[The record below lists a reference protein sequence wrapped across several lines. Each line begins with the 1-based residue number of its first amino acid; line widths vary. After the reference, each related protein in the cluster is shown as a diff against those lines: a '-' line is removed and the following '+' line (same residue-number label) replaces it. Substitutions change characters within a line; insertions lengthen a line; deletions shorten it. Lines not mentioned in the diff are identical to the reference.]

1 MRACDDFSKRSVKQR
16 GILLTHGHLDRI
28 LNAATIARQH
38 GAWIAGPPADLDR
51 YPGRPKCHGLNRIA
65 GGLERM
71 GRSVLCFQPFTPD
84 QSVEEGGGFPV
95 LGGSGPFTFPAIR
108 QGIAATFANR
118 AVCFSAA
125 ISSRAMDS
133 CPIDRL
139 LFSMRI
145 RLRRAR
151 RSRKRSHW
159 IRAESCL
166 IIACKALRNGILN
179 A

>member
-1 MRACDDFSKRSVKQR
+1 MRACDDFSKGSVKQR

-28 LNAATIARQH
+28 LNAATIACQH

-51 YPGRPKCHGLNRIA
+51 YPGRPKCHGLNRFA

-95 LGGSGPFTFPAIR
+95 LGGSGPFTFPAIP
-108 QGIAATFANR
+108 QGIPATFANR

-133 CPIDRL
+133 CPIDRP

-145 RLRRAR
+145 RLRGF
-151 RSRKRSHW
+151 
-159 IRAESCL
+159 
-166 IIACKALRNGILN
+166 GILYPQSEQPEVFRPERTRVKTGVGY
-179 A
+179 